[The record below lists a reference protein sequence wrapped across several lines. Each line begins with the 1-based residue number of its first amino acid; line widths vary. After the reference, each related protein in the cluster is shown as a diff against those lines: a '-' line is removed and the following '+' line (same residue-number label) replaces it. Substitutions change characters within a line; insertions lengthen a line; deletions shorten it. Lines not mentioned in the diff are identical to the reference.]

1 MDYLRIEILN
11 PKASQLL
18 DDLADLNL
26 ISIRKE
32 KSVDFY
38 NYLSKMRSKSK
49 AKLSLNNIA
58 MEVEAVRTDRY
69 AGKKVKGRN

>member
-49 AKLSLNNIA
+49 AKLNLNNIA